1 VATKLLVTL
10 RNQDEARTVR
20 ESGMEVLAEY
30 PDSMLVRGTDE
41 QARRVVEQ
49 GIEADSLPQQPVRV
63 AGTSFAFEDAVRA
76 QETVTLEPA
85 AGRTAYYL
93 VRLVG
98 PAAPQWLQALQARGV
113 RVHSSLAGFTLLVGM
128 LPERVDEIRA
138 EPWVEDVT
146 PYRPAMKVSPKLRA
160 DAGRDL
166 DADALAAVAA
176 DELDDQTQMV
186 EVSVFPGE
194 SVNEVAARIRRAGGT
209 VVSTLPHSLVA
220 TVASA
225 TIAELADLQGVVG
238 VLPYAPP
245 ELHNDKAR
253 QVMQVPVDQTFA
265 GAILKGTGQII
276 GIADSGLDSGDPAR
290 MHADVQGRV
299 VGVVSWPVDP
309 TVTPF
314 TNDPPGSDD
323 GPADEH
329 SGHGT
334 HVTGSVLGNGA
345 TAVAQGAIPV
355 PAGVAPE
362 AKVFFQAVEQ
372 RVNWK
377 TREEVLAAG
386 LNPGNDWPPEPVG
399 LRGLPNDLGA
409 LFQQAYLAGARIHTN
424 SWGAAAKGDYTQNA
438 QAVDQFMWEH
448 PDMLILFSAGN
459 DGVDTADPLGVI
471 DEDSIG
477 SPGTA
482 KNCLTVGASEN
493 NRPRGSQPPPGRD
506 VLWSDSPKYP
516 MMGAAGHRSDNI
528 DGMAAF
534 SSRGPVDVDRIKPD
548 VVAPGSNVLSLL
560 SSVFPNAQTPLHG
573 RLPEGHPL
581 RRFYCWSGGTSM
593 ATPLVAGAAALVR
606 QHLVE
611 QRGHLQPNRKPS
623 GALIKAF
630 LINGA
635 VAMAGQFPGEI
646 PAGPNVV
653 CGFGRID
660 LTRSLA
666 PEPLRR
672 TLFADEPEHAVS
684 AGQERSYQVRA
695 ADRARPVKVTLV
707 WTDAPALPGAGAALQ
722 NKLYLRVQ
730 APDGGV
736 TNGDLHPIDQVKNN
750 VQQVVI
756 AAPAAATYTIRVRG
770 VEVTRQ
776 APGAGPGAAPRQDF
790 ALAVSNA
797 VSVNAPANGTGPT
810 VDETRLAAL
819 SD

>member
-10 RNQDEARTVR
+10 RRPDEARTVR

-41 QARRVVEQ
+41 QAQRLVEQ
-49 GIEADSLPQQPVRV
+49 GIEADTLPDQPVRV
-63 AGTSFAFEDAVRA
+63 TGTSFAFEDAVRA

-98 PAAPQWLQALQARGV
+98 PAAPEWLQALRVRGV
-113 RVHSSLAGFTLLVGM
+113 QVHSSLAGFTLLVGM
-128 LPERVDEIRA
+128 LPERVDEVRA

-160 DAGRDL
+160 GAGRDL
-166 DADALAAVAA
+166 DADTLAAVAL

-209 VVSTLPHSLVA
+209 VVSTLPDSLVA
-220 TVASA
+220 TVTSA

-245 ELHNDKAR
+245 ELHNDRAR
-253 QVMQVPVDQTFA
+253 QVMRVPVDQTFA
-265 GAILKGTGQII
+265 GVTLKGTGQII
-276 GIADSGLDSGDPAR
+276 GIADSGLDTGDPAR
-290 MHADVQGRV
+290 MHTDVRGRV
-299 VGVVSWPVDP
+299 VDVVSWPVDP

-345 TAVAQGAIPV
+345 TAVAQGATPV

-362 AKVFFQAVEQ
+362 AKVFFQAIEQ

-377 TREEVLAAG
+377 TRQEVLAAG
-386 LNPGNDWPPEPVG
+386 LNPGNDWPPAPVG
-399 LRGLPNDLGA
+399 LRGLPDDLTV

-424 SWGAAAKGDYTQNA
+424 SWGAPVAGDYTQNSR
-438 QAVDQFMWEH
+438 AVDRFMWEH

-459 DGVDTADPLGVI
+459 EGVDTNGSGVI
-471 DEDSIG
+471 DEDSVG

-506 VLWSDSPKYP
+506 VLWSDSPRFAQL
-516 MMGAAGHRSDNI
+516 GAAGHRSDNI

-534 SSRGPVDVDRIKPD
+534 SSRGPVDVDRVKPD

-560 SSVFPNAQTPLHG
+560 SSVFPNAETPLHG

-630 LINGA
+630 LVNGA

-660 LTRSLA
+660 VTQSLA

-684 AGQERSYQVRA
+684 TGQERSYQVRA
-695 ADRARPVKVTLV
+695 VNQARPVKVTLV
-707 WTDAPALPGAGAALQ
+707 WTDVPALPGAGAALQ

-750 VQQVVI
+750 VQQVMI
-756 AAPAAATYTIRVRG
+756 AAPVAGTYTIRVRG

-776 APGAGPGAAPRQDF
+776 APGAGPGASPRQDF

-797 VSVNAPANGTGPT
+797 VGASTQPDGAGPA
-810 VDETRLAAL
+810 VDETGSAAL
-819 SD
+819 SG